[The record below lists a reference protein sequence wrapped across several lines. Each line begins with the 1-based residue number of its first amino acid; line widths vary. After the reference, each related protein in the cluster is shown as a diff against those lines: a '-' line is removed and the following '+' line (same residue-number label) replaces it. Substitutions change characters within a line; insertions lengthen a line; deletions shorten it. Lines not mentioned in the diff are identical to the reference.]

1 MCSIRLYKI
10 CSQGRKTR
18 IQLNTGAHLFTFNSS
33 HMTSSSTSFSCHLEL
48 FLSSSDYGFF
58 IFIEEMDLSGSTLAG
73 CSEDYLQFGRDIL
86 FVTTHLS
93 VRYCGRVERP
103 RLKTNLAVKTEQI
116 SQRTYT
122 EQSDTEMDIWLTIK
136 LLPDQLGR
144 TRACPCW

>member
-1 MCSIRLYKI
+1 
-10 CSQGRKTR
+10 
-18 IQLNTGAHLFTFNSS
+18 
-33 HMTSSSTSFSCHLEL
+33 
-48 FLSSSDYGFF
+48 
-58 IFIEEMDLSGSTLAG
+58 MDLSGSTLGG

-122 EQSDTEMDIWLTIK
+122 EQSDTEMDIWLNIK
-136 LLPDQLGR
+136 LLPD
-144 TRACPCW
+144 RAAAAAGPYKSMALLVTPIKRVCEDGDDLYLKCGLEGGCVRRDMQCDGLVNCPHDGEVWPGNQRSKGE